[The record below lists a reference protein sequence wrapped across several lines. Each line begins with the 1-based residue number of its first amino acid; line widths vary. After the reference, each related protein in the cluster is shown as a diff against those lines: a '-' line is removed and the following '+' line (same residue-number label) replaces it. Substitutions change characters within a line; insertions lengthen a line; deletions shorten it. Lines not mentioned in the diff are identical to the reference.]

1 MEACGHMANTILT
14 VCHELLSS
22 SPLVPYQKLGNENSA
37 IALSNKRALIS
48 LDEPSPHTHE
58 QSHVTH
64 GHNNCLSGLFL
75 DWRACNEN
83 TTRQ

>member
-1 MEACGHMANTILT
+1 MEACGHMVHIILT

-37 IALSNKRALIS
+37 IALSNKKALIS

-64 GHNNCLSGLFL
+64 SHNVWSLFRLEGL
-75 DWRACNEN
+75 
-83 TTRQ
+83 